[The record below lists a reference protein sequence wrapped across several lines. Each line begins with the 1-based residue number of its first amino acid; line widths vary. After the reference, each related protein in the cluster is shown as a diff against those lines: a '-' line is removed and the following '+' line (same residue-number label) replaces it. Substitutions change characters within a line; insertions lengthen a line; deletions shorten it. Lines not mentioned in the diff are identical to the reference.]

1 LNPGPPAPQAGDLRP
16 PIERGQG
23 VTPDSHL
30 KYSWTSVI
38 NGTQVSRIIVE
49 GRRLLL
55 EFPDQ
60 DKLTKFVELLRL
72 LGVTTIIEKR
82 EIRIRYEDGFRLY
95 LEKDRQL
102 DGRTIRDYLNYLRKL
117 DGKVVD
123 YTLYLEISHNKWMV
137 KCVRLYLDYL
147 HKRGEI
153 SFEDYQRLKSI
164 FKVRKKVTV
173 NSYRINEEDLIITLY
188 HEDLKEPEILVL
200 RLLLYSGVRFS
211 EAIKLIN
218 EFDESKLECFDSFC
232 RCGLFWLRGRKRC
245 DWVYIPKKL
254 LDKLRRF
261 RGYYASKK
269 VHSLARHFEKKYN
282 VDLKLFRKFFYR
294 VCRDTTGKEV
304 CDFLQSRI
312 SELSIGDV
320 HYDDLLSRA
329 DRDYPIIVKRIDDL
343 IKEVLLLMSEGVPAE
358 GVEVAVGENELVEE
372 KDVWESYK

>member
-1 LNPGPPAPQAGDLRP
+1 
-16 PIERGQG
+16 
-23 VTPDSHL
+23 
-30 KYSWTSVI
+30 VI

-49 GRRLLL
+49 GSRLLL

-72 LGVTTIIEKR
+72 LGVTTNIEKR
-82 EIRIRYEDGFRLY
+82 EIRIRYEDSFRLY

-123 YTLYLEISHNKWMV
+123 NTLYLEISHNKWAV

-147 HKRGEI
+147 YKRGELPW
-153 SFEDYQRLKSI
+153 EDYQKLKDI
-164 FKVRKKVTV
+164 FKVKKRVGI
-173 NSYRINEEDLIITLY
+173 NNCKINEEELITALY
-188 HEDLKEPEILVL
+188 DERLKEAELVVL
-200 RLLLYSGVRFS
+200 ELLLYSGIRFS
-211 EAIKLIN
+211 EAVKLLN
-218 EFDESKLECFDSFC
+218 EFSEDKLECFDSFC
-232 RCGLFWLRGRKRC
+232 RYAMFWLRGRKRC

-261 RGYYASKK
+261 RRYYASKK

-294 VCRDTTGKEV
+294 ICRDTTGKEV

-312 SELSIGDV
+312 SGLSIGDV

-329 DRDYPIIVKRIDDL
+329 DRDYPSIVKRIDGL
-343 IKEVLLLMSEGVPAE
+343 VKEVLLSMSEGVPVEGAE
-358 GVEVAVGENELVEE
+358 VVVDGKTIKSEETLPFYIGESELIEE
-372 KDVWESYK
+372 KASKSSI